1 MRPTGEPQKDEP
13 RYLSPR
19 SSGWW
24 RGFRAAKAKEIQG
37 YSPQVP
43 AISSMFPTSSTNIIM
58 SYECHD
64 TKKWL
69 SNTALKYKKEYLSFI
84 WRKSESVQSR
94 MVALPSDSLRDTGSF
109 HIVAPESQSDC
120 HSLRPCVLTPGNAFQ
135 KETKRAKKKKWGC
148 FILQWSVL
156 LSSGWGN
163 WGELSQSCL
172 QQHLLNNSWPEVDHV
187 TTSCCRGLW
196 EELYLP
202 CDYCSPSTT

>member
-94 MVALPSDSLRDTGSF
+94 MVALPSDSLRIQALAILLPQSHKVTATALDLVSSLQGMHSRRKQKEQRKKSEGVSYCNGLFFYPVGGGTGGSF
-109 HIVAPESQSDC
+109 PSHASSSIFLIT
-120 HSLRPCVLTPGNAFQ
+120 HGQ
-135 KETKRAKKKKWGC
+135 K
-148 FILQWSVL
+148 
-156 LSSGWGN
+156 
-163 WGELSQSCL
+163 
-172 QQHLLNNSWPEVDHV
+172 
-187 TTSCCRGLW
+187 
-196 EELYLP
+196 
-202 CDYCSPSTT
+202 